1 MNKEDITPQKDPHE
15 NSDINQTLLVTVI
28 GWGFKISFGVIWI
41 PCWLL
46 YKLVY
51 IAIPAGLVAGAVATK
66 MGHGK
71 LVHDSVLPF
80 VLLTGLGLFL
90 RFYIYAINLRTVEE
104 IWDDDAIGEDGLT
117 KDERRTQDTK
127 KDVKKLLEKKWFKWV
142 SRSFTVIWLFMGCLS
157 FHFSEGGI
165 IRAGSQGYW
174 ITVVWGIGMVPMI
187 LIVGLITY
195 PCQGNSRGGG
205 GSNKGLMNKRR
216 IIWERVELIIRVIAI
231 IFCVSLFVVFC
242 GAMGL
247 KMGGPIAAAIAGL
260 SALAIMVTGIV
271 VIFKQHKEE
280 SEVEEKN
287 KTKAAKLFRKSAEQ
301 GHASAQFNLGVM
313 YETGQGVPEDKAEA
327 TKWIRKAAEQGD
339 EDAKAWLGKNTKE
352 SKAS

>member
-1 MNKEDITPQKDPHE
+1 VPTEKLLGD
-15 NSDINQTLLVTVI
+15 NS
-28 GWGFKISFGVIWI
+28 
-41 PCWLL
+41 
-46 YKLVY
+46 
-51 IAIPAGLVAGAVATK
+51 
-66 MGHGK
+66 
-71 LVHDSVLPF
+71 
-80 VLLTGLGLFL
+80 
-90 RFYIYAINLRTVEE
+90 EE
-104 IWDDDAIGEDGLT
+104 EEKREL
-117 KDERRTQDTK
+117 EMK

-142 SRSFTVIWLFMGCLS
+142 SRSFTVIWLFLGCLG
-157 FHFSEGGI
+157 FYYSEGGI
-165 IRAGSQGYW
+165 IETGSQGYW
-174 ITVVWGIGMVPMI
+174 ITVVWGIGMIPMI
-187 LIVGLITY
+187 FIVGLITY
-195 PCQGNSRGGG
+195 PSQGDSRGSS
-205 GSNKGLMNKRR
+205 GSSKSLMNKRR

>member
-1 MNKEDITPQKDPHE
+1 MNTEDTTPHRDTHE
-15 NSDINQTLLVTVI
+15 NSDMKHNLLVTVI

-71 LVHDSVLPF
+71 LVHNSVLPF
-80 VLLTGLGLFL
+80 CLLTGLGLFL
-90 RFYIYAINLRTVEE
+90 RFYIYAINLRSV
-104 IWDDDAIGEDGLT
+104 DDFGEDAIKE
-117 KDERRTQDTK
+117 DERRKQDTK

-142 SRSFTVIWLFMGCLS
+142 SRSFTVIWLFMGYLS

-165 IRAGSQGYW
+165 VSSGSEGYW
-174 ITVVWGIGMVPMI
+174 ITVIWSIGMIPMI

-195 PCQGNSRGGG
+195 PSQGDSRGSSGR
-205 GSNKGLMNKRR
+205 NKGLMNKRR
-216 IIWERVELIIRVIAI
+216 IIWERVELIIRVISI
-231 IFCVSLFVVFC
+231 IFCVSLIVGFC

-271 VIFKQHKEE
+271 VIFKQHKEA

-287 KTKAAKLFRKSAEQ
+287 KAKAAKLFRKAAEQ
-301 GHASAQFNLGVM
+301 GHASSQFNLGVM

-339 EDAKAWLGKNTKE
+339 ADAKVWLEKNAKE
-352 SKAS
+352 KGEQVKQRTP